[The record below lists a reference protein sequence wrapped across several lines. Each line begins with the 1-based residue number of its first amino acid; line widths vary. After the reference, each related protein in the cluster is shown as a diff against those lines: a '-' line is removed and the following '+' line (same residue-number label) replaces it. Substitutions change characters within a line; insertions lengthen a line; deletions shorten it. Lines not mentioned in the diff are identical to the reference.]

1 VLSVI
6 PIETWLCYDLAM
18 TKRVDSM
25 SAVTALYRYPVKGLS
40 PEPLD
45 SVTLDAGDGFPMDRR
60 MAITNGSWIFDAD
73 AYSPRPKSQFL
84 MLARHEALAALR
96 TRVDPDGDTLTITTP
111 DDRRIVARM
120 GDDASL
126 DALSGFLRD
135 YLGGDIAGQPRLVR
149 SDVHRFTD
157 VSVVSP
163 AMMSAVSLINLASVR
178 DLERVMGCAVDPL
191 RFRANIYFDGGRAW
205 DEHDWIGREFTLDN
219 LRLRVLKRTR
229 RCPATCV
236 DPASGIRDLNVPQAL
251 FDHFGHRDM
260 GVYAEVL
267 EGGKLSPGAR
277 MEFVHEV
284 A

>member
-1 VLSVI
+1 
-6 PIETWLCYDLAM
+6 
-18 TKRVDSM
+18 M

-45 SVTLDAGDGFPMDRR
+45 SVILSAGDGFPLDRR
-60 MAITNGSWIFDAD
+60 MALTNGSWIFDAD
-73 AYSPRPKSQFL
+73 AYSPRPKSNFL
-84 MLARHEALAALR
+84 MLALHEALAALR
-96 TRVDPDGDTLTITTP
+96 TRVDPDGETLTITTP
-111 DDRRIVARM
+111 DDRLVVARM
-120 GDDASL
+120 SDEASL
-126 DALSGFLRD
+126 DALSDFLRD

-149 SDVHRFTD
+149 SDAHRFTD

-163 AMMSAVSLINLASVR
+163 TMMSAVSLINLASVR

-191 RFRANIYFDGGRAW
+191 RFRANIYFDGGSAW
-205 DEHDWIGREFTLDN
+205 DEHDWIGREITMGE

-236 DPASGIRDLNVPQAL
+236 DPSSGRRDLNVPQAL

-260 GVYAEVL
+260 GVYAEIL
-267 EGGKLSPGAR
+267 EGGKLAPGAR
-277 MEFVHEV
+277 MDLVHEL